1 MARTGFVV
9 FSLAWL
15 LWIQSAVGNNMQLNG
30 SAKTNSSSAGD
41 APKDVN
47 DEVIQL
53 PSAVSGFISEGLQ
66 EASEKGLVKD
76 LGDHFELAFS
86 PQQEDEFFTKIINK
100 TMKEMEEKKMPE
112 YKVLKEALFPRGS
125 KTMDPAAKSDF
136 IRAIKDAMYNA
147 NIIKREV
154 QSTTHVH

>member
-9 FSLAWL
+9 LSLAWL
-15 LWIQSAVGNNMQLNG
+15 LSVQCAVGNNMQLNG
-30 SAKTNSSSAGD
+30 SAKTKTNSSSAG
-41 APKDVN
+41 DVN

-86 PQQEDEFFTKIINK
+86 PQQEDDFFTKIITK
-100 TMKEMEEKKMPE
+100 TIKEMEQQKLPE
-112 YKVLKEALFPRGS
+112 SKVVQDALFPRGS
-125 KTMDPAAKSDF
+125 KTMDPNAKSDF

-147 NIIKREV
+147 KIIK
-154 QSTTHVH
+154 QSTTPLH